1 MAICDAMRIGF
12 LSWGAEFLQWTAC
25 LAETSPIVKRRK
37 RNSGHC
43 LSTERRVAGA
53 SCEEEMTEVIP
64 SSLAHSSGF
73 TAGPLTQ
80 PVEVL
85 QQGIEAGG
93 SGARVQIDAADLLDQ
108 LLQRLQ
114 LLQTQQ

>member
-1 MAICDAMRIGF
+1 MRCA
-12 LSWGAEFLQWTAC
+12 SASSVGALNSFGGPRVWL
-25 LAETSPIVKRRK
+25 K

-64 SSLAHSSGF
+64 SSRAHSSGF